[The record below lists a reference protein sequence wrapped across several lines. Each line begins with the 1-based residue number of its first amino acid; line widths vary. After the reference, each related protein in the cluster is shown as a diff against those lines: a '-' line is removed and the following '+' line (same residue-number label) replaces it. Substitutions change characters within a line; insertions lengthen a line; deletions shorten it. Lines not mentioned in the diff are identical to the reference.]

1 MSRAVMEELVNR
13 ALNLS
18 GMPSVA
24 LDEGGY
30 ALVHVA
36 GMAVNLEYD
45 EIRERLYLYA
55 SLGKLPD
62 SVPVA
67 LYEAVLEA
75 GFMGAGTAGG
85 HIGLHGPTRVLA
97 YSLSLDAAR
106 LDEQEMAN
114 AFNLFVS
121 RCAEWIGKVTELLE
135 TPALLPGDS
144 LFSGPMLGNIIWG

>member
-36 GMAVNLEYD
+36 GWPLIWNTMKSGSGSICMPVWENCRTAY
-45 EIRERLYLYA
+45 
-55 SLGKLPD
+55 
-62 SVPVA
+62 PVA

-106 LDEQEMAN
+106 LDEREMAN

-121 RCAEWIGKVTELLE
+121 RCTEWIGKVTELLE

>member
-1 MSRAVMEELVNR
+1 MSRAFMEELVNR

-75 GFMGAGTAGG
+75 GFMGRAPQAGISACTDR
-85 HIGLHGPTRVLA
+85 HVCSPTPCRLMRPA
-97 YSLSLDAAR
+97 WMSGRWPMHSICLSPAAR
-106 LDEQEMAN
+106 NGSA
-114 AFNLFVS
+114 
-121 RCAEWIGKVTELLE
+121 R
-135 TPALLPGDS
+135 
-144 LFSGPMLGNIIWG
+144 

>member
-55 SLGKLPD
+55 
-62 SVPVA
+62 VA

-106 LDEQEMAN
+106 LDEREMAN